1 MPHHRAM
8 RAELDDVI
16 ALIEREGEVIV
27 QVVPEVIE
35 RPCPCCGHG
44 EFVQSDHVDIYTR
57 YRGIV
62 METR

>member
-1 MPHHRAM
+1 MPHHRVL
-8 RAELDDVI
+8 RASQDDAI

-27 QVVPEVIE
+27 QVVNDPTNVAY
-35 RPCPCCGHG
+35 
-44 EFVQSDHVDIYTR
+44 VDIYTR